1 MSRVTFLPGPVT
13 AEAGPGERLLD
24 VARRA
29 GVGLVADCGGRG
41 KCGNCRVEVDL
52 SDPPSAALSA
62 PTADEVRLLPG
73 GAPGG
78 VGSRGYRLACLARVH
93 GDVAVTVPPES
104 QVSASPPRKPFTR
117 HRIRI
122 HPAVSRVTV
131 GLDPASSGETLGDR
145 LGRALAAARPRSR
158 PVPLDVLAELS
169 LQADAEGT
177 PEATATLFQGRDV
190 LQVRPGRRQGL
201 FGVALDLGTTSL
213 VCFLCDLVADKIV
226 AVRSAAN
233 PQAAYGE
240 DVISRVAAVQRD
252 PAKLRELQELLVGA
266 VNALVADAA
275 AEAGVDAADLL
286 DVVAVGN
293 PIMQHL
299 LLGMS
304 PLSLGRAPYL
314 PLCRQGGEVAAERLG
329 LRVFPRAQVHLL
341 PMLSGFI
348 GADTLAALL
357 TRPPAFFRGTNL
369 LVDVGTNG
377 ELVLA
382 HDGVLRATS
391 CATGPVFEGA
401 HIRSG
406 MRAAPGAIEKV
417 RVSAEGAVEL
427 DVIRGPGRGSRPAG
441 LCGSGVISAVSALV
455 GAGVLR
461 PDGAFDTDAEHR
473 GLRIDPVG
481 GVAEFVLAPA
491 SESHTGRDVVLGQWD
506 VRAVQLGKAALRA
519 GIDILCR
526 EAGVERLDRI
536 YLAGTFGNYL
546 DPGDLLCIGM
556 LPAVGV
562 DRIEAVG
569 NAAGDG
575 ARLALFS
582 TAYRRR
588 AAALARRIQVV
599 ELSLRADFQEIFVNS
614 MELGPS
620 PTA

>member
-1 MSRVTFLPGPVT
+1 MSRVTFHPGSVT
-13 AEAGPGERLLD
+13 VEAGPGERLLD

-41 KCGNCRVEVDL
+41 KCGNCRVEVEA
-52 SDPPSAALSA
+52 SNPPSTALSV
-62 PTADEVRLLPG
+62 PTADEVRLLPA

-78 VGSRGYRLACLARVH
+78 SGTRAYRLACLARVH
-93 GDVAVTVPPES
+93 GDLTVTVPRES
-104 QVSASPPRKPFTR
+104 QVSSSPPRKPFTR

-122 HPAVSRVTV
+122 RPAVSRVTV
-131 GLDPASSGETLGDR
+131 DLGPGAGETLGDQ
-145 LGRALAAARPRSR
+145 LGHALAAAAPRCR

-169 LQADAEGT
+169 RRADAEGVR
-177 PEATATLFQGRDV
+177 AVTAALFQGRDV

-201 FGVALDLGTTSL
+201 FGIALDLGTTSL

-226 AVRSAAN
+226 AVRSVAN

-275 AEAGVDAADLL
+275 AEAGVEADDLL

-304 PLSLGRAPYL
+304 PVSLGRAPYL
-314 PLCRQGGEVAAERLG
+314 PLCRQGGEVSAESLG
-329 LRVFPRAQVHLL
+329 LAVFPRARVHLL

-377 ELVLA
+377 ELVLSR
-382 HDGVLRATS
+382 DGVLTATS

-417 RVSAEGAVEL
+417 RVTADGAVEL
-427 DVIRGPGRGSRPAG
+427 DVIQGPGRGSRPAG

-455 GAGVLR
+455 GSGVLR
-461 PDGAFDTDAEHR
+461 SDGAFDTDAEHR

-481 GVAEFVLAPA
+481 GAAEFVLAPA

-526 EAGVERLDRI
+526 EAGAERLDRL

-546 DPGDLLCIGM
+546 DPGDLLRIGV
-556 LPAVGV
+556 LPPMGV

-588 AAALARRIQVV
+588 AAVLAERIRVV
-599 ELSLRADFQEIFVNS
+599 ELSLRADFQEIFVRS

-620 PTA
+620 SPE